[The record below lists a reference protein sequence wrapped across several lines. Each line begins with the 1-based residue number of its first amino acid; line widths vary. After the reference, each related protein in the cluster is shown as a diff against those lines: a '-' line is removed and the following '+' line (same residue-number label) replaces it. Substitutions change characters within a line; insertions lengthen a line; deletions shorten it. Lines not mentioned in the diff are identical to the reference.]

1 MKDDLAVVG
10 QNLVPVHGAE
20 KSDGTVK
27 FAVDISL
34 PGMLWMK
41 LARSPHAH
49 ARILE
54 IDTSAAEKMWGVVKI
69 LTYKDVPRVLF
80 GPYKDELYPL
90 DEEVTFVGD
99 SVAAVVAEDWNIAEE
114 AARAIQVKYEP
125 LQAVFDTEAAIEANS
140 PMATLHLPNASG
152 EWWKDANPGKA
163 AKENDSHTNVMGG
176 TKEEPTWVNQRG
188 NLDEGFAAA
197 DVIVERVFRQAHVSA
212 VPHEPRGCVA
222 VYENNQC
229 TLWCAVQ
236 DPFKVQSAVAKVLGL
251 PKESVRIVS
260 TIVGGAFG
268 VKVLGRFAVLAAL
281 MARET
286 KRPVKVW
293 FTREEESLD
302 SHNRSA
308 LVHYVKGGAK
318 KDGGMTAFKVRTFMD
333 NGFWMFGG
341 LGENIAKSICT
352 RPMDLYRKIPNVL
365 WEVYTVRTNHPS
377 TGPYR
382 GRADAESHFAVE
394 TVMDELAHGI
404 DMDPLEFRLKNRI
417 HEGEPLCS
425 VLGKVMSRVGVEE
438 AARQG
443 AAKIDWQRRAKLPN
457 SNGNGAASKRGIGMA
472 MVIHSCGSNPSG
484 SSETRVEIDD
494 RGRLSLFSGTPDQG
508 AEQQTTLRQMVG
520 EVLNVPLKTIGGNNA
535 DTLDCPFDSGPYSSR
550 TVYCAGIATSRA
562 SEMMKQ
568 TLLDHAAD
576 KLEAPQDQLILKD
589 GYVVV
594 AGVPARKV
602 SYAELAATN
611 GGVLKT
617 SYRYNSKDE
626 VLFAY
631 GFAAAFAEVE
641 VDTGTGEVKIC
652 RFVSSHDV
660 GRAINPLIVDG
671 QIRGGVSQGL
681 GYAMTEGFHFDSRTG
696 TPLNQWFLDLKTPGI
711 LDIPDI
717 EPIMVELG
725 EPTHPFGA
733 KGCSEIP
740 YVGVAPA
747 IANAIYN
754 ATGARLYELP
764 MSPDRVLKALA
775 AVNGDEH

>member
-1 MKDDLAVVG
+1 MNDKLSVVG
-10 QNLVPVHGAE
+10 QDSVPVYAAD
-20 KSDGTVK
+20 KSAGTVK
-27 FAVDISL
+27 FPADISL
-34 PGMLWMK
+34 PGMLWIK
-41 LARSPHAH
+41 FTRSPHAH

-54 IDTSAAEKMWGVVKI
+54 IDTSEAEKMWGVVKV

-90 DEEVTFVGD
+90 DEEVSFVGD
-99 SVAAVVAEDWNIAEE
+99 TVAAVAAEDWNIAEE
-114 AARAIQVKYEP
+114 AARAIRVKYETLP
-125 LQAVFDTEAAIEANS
+125 AVFDTEAAVQDSS
-140 PMATLHLPNASG
+140 PMSTLHLPESG
-152 EWWKDANPGKA
+152 SQWWNDPHAGKGS
-163 AKENDSHTNVMGG
+163 KENEKHTNVMGG
-176 TKEEPTWVNQRG
+176 TNEKPTWINQRG
-188 NLDEGFAAA
+188 NLDEGFSQA
-197 DVIVERVFRQAHVSA
+197 DFIVERVFRQAHVSG

-222 VYENNQC
+222 VYENSQC
-229 TLWCAVQ
+229 TLWCSVQ
-236 DPFKVQSAVAKVLGL
+236 DPFKVQSAVAKVLDL

-260 TIVGGAFG
+260 TIIGGGFG

-281 MARET
+281 MSRET
-286 KRPVKVW
+286 KRPAKVW

-308 LVHYVKGGAK
+308 LVHYVRAGAK
-318 KDGGMTAFKVRTFMD
+318 RDGSVTAFKVRTFMD

-341 LGENIAKSICT
+341 LGENIAKAICT
-352 RPMDLYRKIPNVL
+352 RPMDLYRKIPNAL
-365 WEVYTVRTNHPS
+365 WEVLTVRTNHPS

-417 HEGEPLCS
+417 YPGDPLCS
-425 VLGKVMSRVGVEE
+425 VAGKVMSAVGLEE

-443 AAKIDWQRRAKLPN
+443 AAQIGWERRKSVAYR
-457 SNGNGAASKRGIGMA
+457 NGSVVKRGIGMA

-484 SSETRVEIDD
+484 SSEARVEIND
-494 RGRLSLFSGTPDQG
+494 RGGLSLFSGTPDQG
-508 AEQQTTLRQMVG
+508 AEQQTTLRQMVA
-520 EVLNVPLKTIGGNNA
+520 EVLQVPLKSIGGNNA
-535 DTLDCPFDSGPYSSR
+535 DTYDCPFDSGPYSSR
-550 TVYCAGIATSRA
+550 TVYCAGIAVTRA
-562 SEMMKQ
+562 AEAMKQ
-568 TLLDHAAD
+568 TLFAEAAEI
-576 KLEAPQDQLILKD
+576 LEAPQDQLVLAE
-589 GYVVV
+589 GFV
-594 AGVPARKV
+594 AVTGTSRKV
-602 SYAELAATN
+602 SFARLAEAK
-611 GGVLKT
+611 GGVLKA

-652 RFVSSHDV
+652 RFVSSHDL
-660 GRAINPLIVDG
+660 GRAINPMIVEG

-681 GYAMTEGFHFDSRTG
+681 GYAMSEGFRFDARTG
-696 TPLNQWFLDLKTPGI
+696 TPLNQWFLDLKTPSI

-775 AVNGDEH
+775 TADGGAH

>member
-1 MKDDLAVVG
+1 MMKDNLSVVG
-10 QNLVPVHGAE
+10 QNFVPVYAAK

-27 FAVDISL
+27 FPADVSL

-41 LARSPHAH
+41 FTRSPHAH

-54 IDTSAAEKMWGVVKI
+54 VDTSQAEKLFGVVKI

-90 DEEVTFVGD
+90 DEEVSFVGD
-99 SVAAVVAEDWNIAEE
+99 SVAAVAAEDWNIAEE
-114 AARAIQVKYEP
+114 AARAIRVKYEQLP
-125 LQAVFDTEAAIEANS
+125 AVFDTEAATKDDS
-140 PMATLHLPNASG
+140 PMSTLHLPDSNAD
-152 EWWKDANPGKA
+152 WWKDTRRNNGDEKP
-163 AKENDSHTNVMGG
+163 TNVMGG
-176 TKEEPTWVNQRG
+176 TNEKPTWVNQRG
-188 NLDEGFAAA
+188 NLDEGFSQSEL
-197 DVIVERVFRQAHVSA
+197 IVERVFHQAHVSG

-222 VYENNQC
+222 IYKNDQC
-229 TLWCAVQ
+229 TLWCSVQ

-251 PKESVRIVS
+251 PKESIRIVS
-260 TIVGGAFG
+260 TIIGGGFG

-286 KRPVKVW
+286 TRPVKVW

-308 LVHYVKGGAK
+308 LVHYVKAGTK
-318 KDGGMTAFKVRTFMD
+318 KDGSLTAFKVRTYMD

-365 WEVYTVRTNHPS
+365 WEVLTVRTNHPS

-404 DMDPLEFRLKNRI
+404 GMDPLEFRLKNRI
-417 HEGEPLCS
+417 HPGDPLCS
-425 VLGKVMSRVGVEE
+425 VPGKVMSAVGVEE

-443 AAKIDWQRRAKLPN
+443 AETIGWDRRNTIAN
-457 SNGNGAASKRGIGMA
+457 SNGAARKRGIGMA

-484 SSETRVEIDD
+484 SSEARVEIDD
-494 RGRLSLFSGTPDQG
+494 GGVLSLFSGTPDQG
-508 AEQQTTLRQMVG
+508 AEQQTTLRQMVA
-520 EVLNVPLKTIGGNNA
+520 EVLRVPLHTIGGNNA
-535 DTLDCPFDSGPYSSR
+535 DTSNCPFDSGPYSSR
-550 TVYCAGIATSRA
+550 TVYCAGIAATRA
-562 SEMMKQ
+562 AEAMKQ
-568 TLLDHAAD
+568 TLFELAAE
-576 KLEAPQDQLILKD
+576 KLEAPQDQLVLAD
-589 GYVVV
+589 GFVTVI
-594 AGVPARKV
+594 GTPSRKV
-602 SYAELAATN
+602 SFAALVAAN
-611 GGVLKT
+611 GGLLKT

-660 GRAINPLIVDG
+660 GRAINPIIVEG

-681 GYAMTEGFHFDSRTG
+681 GYAMSEGFRFDPRTG
-696 TPLNQWFLDLKTPGI
+696 TALNQWFLDLKTPSI

-764 MSPDRVLKALA
+764 MSPDRVLRALA
-775 AVNGDEH
+775 AVSGGGH

>member
-1 MKDDLAVVG
+1 MNDELSTVG
-10 QNLVPVHGAE
+10 QNLAPVHAAE
-20 KSDGTVK
+20 KADGTVK
-27 FAVDISL
+27 FPADMSF
-34 PGMLWMK
+34 PNMLWMK

-54 IDTSAAEKMWGVVKI
+54 IDSSAAEKMWGVVKI
-69 LTYKDVPRVLF
+69 FTYKDVPRVLF

-114 AARAIQVKYEP
+114 AARAIKVNYEMLP
-125 LQAVFDTEAAIEANS
+125 AIFDTEAASRNDS
-140 PMATLHLPNASG
+140 PMSTLHLPNAVG
-152 EWWKDANPGKA
+152 DWWNDSQPGAATKD
-163 AKENDSHTNVMGG
+163 NDSHTNVMGG
-176 TKEEPTWVNQRG
+176 TPEIPTWVNQRG
-188 NLDEGFAAA
+188 DLDQGFANA
-197 DVIVERVFRQAHVSA
+197 DVVVERVFRQAHVSA
-212 VPHEPRGCVA
+212 VPHEPRACVA
-222 VYENNQC
+222 VYENDQC

-236 DPFKVQSAVAKVLGL
+236 DPFKVQRDVAKVLGL
-251 PKESVRIVS
+251 PKDSVRVVS

-308 LVHYVKGGAK
+308 LVHYVKAGTK
-318 KDGGMTAFKVRTFMD
+318 KDGSMTAFKVRTYMD

-365 WEVYTVRTNHPS
+365 WEVFTVRTNHPS

-404 DMDPLEFRLKNRI
+404 GMDPLEFRLKNRI
-417 HEGEPLCS
+417 HPGEPLCS
-425 VLGKVMSRVGVEE
+425 VAGKVMSNVGLEE
-438 AARQG
+438 AAREG
-443 AAKIDWQRRAKLPN
+443 AAQIGWERRKTLAE
-457 SNGNGAASKRGIGMA
+457 GNGSAIKRGIGVA
-472 MVIHSCGSNPSG
+472 LVIHSCGSNPSG
-484 SSETRVEIDD
+484 SSETRVEIND
-494 RGRLSLFSGTPDQG
+494 RGSVSLFSGTPDQG
-508 AEQQTTLRQMVG
+508 AEQQTTLRQMVA
-520 EVLNVPLKTIGGNNA
+520 EVLSVPLKTIGGNNA

-550 TVYCAGIATSRA
+550 TVYCAGIATSRS

-568 TLLDHAAD
+568 KLLELAAD
-576 KLEAPQDQLILKD
+576 RLEAPLDQLVLKD
-589 GYVVV
+589 GYIAV
-594 AGVPARKV
+594 AGVPTRKV
-602 SYAELAATN
+602 SYAELVAAN

-660 GRAINPLIVDG
+660 GRAINPLIVEG

-681 GYAMTEGFHFDSRTG
+681 GYAMTEGFRFDSRTG

-754 ATGARLYELP
+754 ATGVRIYELP
-764 MSPDRVLKALA
+764 MSPDRVLKAFA
-775 AVNGDEH
+775 AVNGIKH

>member
-1 MKDDLAVVG
+1 MIDDLSVVG
-10 QNLVPVHGAE
+10 QNLAPVYAAK

-27 FAVDISL
+27 FPADVTL
-34 PGMLWMK
+34 PNMLWMK
-41 LARSPHAH
+41 FTRSPHAH

-69 LTYKDVPRVLF
+69 MTYKDVPRTLF

-90 DEEVTFVGD
+90 DEEVSFVGD

-114 AARAIQVKYEP
+114 AARAIRVKYEP
-125 LQAVFDTEAAIEANS
+125 LPTVFDTEAAIQDDS
-140 PMATLHLPNASG
+140 PMSILHLPNSG
-152 EWWKDANPGKA
+152 ADWWKDSAPGIASKD
-163 AKENDSHTNVMGG
+163 NDSHTNVMGG
-176 TKEEPTWVNQRG
+176 TNEMPTWVNQRG
-188 NLDEGFAAA
+188 DLVEGFANA
-197 DVIVERVFRQAHVSA
+197 DMIVERVFHQAHVSG

-222 VYENNQC
+222 LYENDQC
-229 TLWCAVQ
+229 TLWCSVQ

-260 TIVGGAFG
+260 SIIGGGFG

-308 LVHYVKGGAK
+308 LVHYVKAGAK
-318 KDGGMTAFKVRTFMD
+318 KDGRMTAFKVRTFMD

-365 WEVYTVRTNHPS
+365 WEVFTVRTNHPS

-417 HEGEPLCS
+417 QEGDPLCS
-425 VLGKVMSRVGVEE
+425 VIGKVMSSVGVEE

-443 AAKIDWQRRAKLPN
+443 AAKIDWSRRAKLPN
-457 SNGNGAASKRGIGMA
+457 TNGAALKRGIGMA

-484 SSETRVEIDD
+484 SSEARVEVDD
-494 RGRLSLFSGTPDQG
+494 SGAISLFSGTPDQG
-508 AEQQTTLRQMVG
+508 AEQQTTLRQMVA
-520 EVLNVPLKTIGGNNA
+520 EVLQLSLNCIGGNNA
-535 DTLDCPFDSGPYSSR
+535 DTGNCPFDSGPYSSR
-550 TVYCAGIATSRA
+550 TVYCAGIAATRA
-562 SEMMKQ
+562 ADAMKQ
-568 TLLDHAAD
+568 QLLAHAAE
-576 KLEAPQDQLILKD
+576 KLEAPLDQLVLGDRSIS
-589 GYVVV
+589 V

-602 SYAELAATN
+602 SFSELAATN
-611 GGVLKT
+611 GGVLKA

-652 RFVSSHDV
+652 RFISSHDV
-660 GRAINPLIVDG
+660 GRAINPLIVEG

-681 GYAMTEGFHFDSRTG
+681 GYAMSEGFRFDARTG

-725 EPTHPFGA
+725 EQTHPFGA

-775 AVNGDEH
+775 AVHGGKH

>member
-1 MKDDLAVVG
+1 MKDQLTVVG
-10 QNLVPVHGAE
+10 QDLAPVHAAE

-27 FAVDISL
+27 FPADISL
-34 PGMLWMK
+34 PHMLWMK

-69 LTYKDVPRVLF
+69 MTYKDVPRVLF

-114 AARAIQVKYEP
+114 AARAIRVKYEP
-125 LQAVFDTEAAIEANS
+125 LPAVFDTEAAIEESS
-140 PMATLHLPNASG
+140 PMSALHLPNANG
-152 EWWKDANPGKA
+152 DWWKDANPGKA
-163 AKENDSHTNVMGG
+163 TKDNDSHTNVMGG
-176 TKEEPTWVNQRG
+176 TKQEPTWVNQRG
-188 NLDEGFAAA
+188 NLDDGFGVA
-197 DVIVERVFRQAHVSA
+197 DVIVERVFHQAHVSG

-222 VYENNQC
+222 LYENNHC
-229 TLWCAVQ
+229 TLWCSVQ

-251 PKESVRIVS
+251 PKESVRIVAS
-260 TIVGGAFG
+260 IIGGGFG

-308 LVHYVKGGAK
+308 LVHYVKAGSK
-318 KDGGMTAFKVRTFMD
+318 KDGSMTAFKVRTFMD

-365 WEVYTVRTNHPS
+365 WEVFTVRTNHPS

-394 TVMDELAHGI
+394 TVVDELAHGI
-404 DMDPLEFRLKNRI
+404 EMDPLEFRLKNRI
-417 HEGEPLCS
+417 HEGDPLCS

-443 AAKIDWQRRAKLPN
+443 AEKIGWQHRAKLAN
-457 SNGNGAASKRGIGMA
+457 ASRAVRKRGVGMA

-484 SSETRVEIDD
+484 SSETRVEIND
-494 RGRLSLFSGTPDQG
+494 RGVVSLFSGTPDQG
-508 AEQQTTLRQMVG
+508 AEQQTTLRQMVA
-520 EVLNVPLKTIGGNNA
+520 EVLHVPLQAIGGLNA
-535 DTLDCPFDSGPYSSR
+535 DTLDCPYDSGPYSSR
-550 TVYCAGIATSRA
+550 TVYCAGIATSRS

-568 TLLDHAAD
+568 KLFELAAD
-576 KLEAPQDQLILKD
+576 KLEAPIDQLVLRD

-594 AGVPARKV
+594 AGAPKRGVG
-602 SYAELAATN
+602 YAELAAAN

-626 VLFAY
+626 ALFAY

-681 GYAMTEGFHFDSRTG
+681 GYAMTEGFRFDARTG

-754 ATGARLYELP
+754 ATGARIYELP
-764 MSPDRVLKALA
+764 MSPDRVLNALA
-775 AVNGDEH
+775 AARQH